1 MAITSAN
8 QLELLQT
15 AEAVAR
21 EKMID
26 PELVIEAME
35 ESLARAAKSRYGA
48 EMDIRVSID
57 RKTGVATFTRVRT
70 VTDQEELENYQAE
83 MTAASALETVKAQ
96 KSDLVVLSGK
106 REVFDPETET
116 SETFPNRR
124 FLLRKPTELDR
135 ALADGVD
142 QDTPPVAGDELV
154 DQVPPVEMGRIAAQS
169 AKQVILQKVREAER
183 DRQFEEFK
191 DRAGTIINGVVKRE
205 EYGNVIVD
213 IGRGEGV
220 LRRNEKIGRESYRP
234 NDRIRCYIKDVRRE
248 TRGPQIFLSRTA
260 PEFMAELFKMEVP
273 EIYDGIIEIKA
284 VARDPGSRA
293 KIAVISYD
301 NSIDPV
307 GACVGMR
314 GSRVQ
319 AVVNELQGEKIDII
333 PWNEDQP
340 TFLVNALQPAEVSKV
355 VLDEDAERIEVVV
368 PDEQLSLAIGRR
380 GQNVRLASQLT
391 GLDIDIM
398 TEAEESER
406 RQAEFALRTNM
417 FVDTL
422 DVDEVLAQLLVS
434 EGFTS
439 LEEVAYV
446 EQEELLVIDG
456 FDEDTAEEL
465 QTRAREHL
473 EEQARKAMERA
484 RELGV
489 DDTLIDFEGLTP
501 QMLEALAEDGVKTL
515 EDFATCAD
523 WELAGGWTT
532 VDGERVKDDGV
543 LEKFDVSL
551 EEAQTLIMTAR
562 VALGWVK
569 PEDLVGGASEDA
581 EEGADDAAEDA
592 EDAQA

>member
-26 PELVIEAME
+26 PGLVVEAME

-57 RKTGVATFTRVRT
+57 RKTGRATFTRVRT
-70 VTDQEELENYQAE
+70 VVEDEELENYQAE
-83 MTAASALETVKAQ
+83 FTVEQAKQYMDNPAVG
-96 KSDLVVLSGK
+96 D
-106 REVFDPETET
+106 
-116 SETFPNRR
+116 TFV
-124 FLLRKPTELDR
+124 E
-135 ALADGVD
+135 
-142 QDTPPVAGDELV
+142 E
-154 DQVPPVEMGRIAAQS
+154 VPPVEMGRIAAQS

-183 DRQFEEFK
+183 DRQYEEFK
-191 DRAGTIINGVVKRE
+191 DRAGTIINGLVKRE

-213 IGRGEGV
+213 VGAGEAI

-234 NDRIRCYIKDVRRE
+234 NDRIRVYIKDVRRE
-248 TRGPQIFLSRTA
+248 QRGPQIFLSRTA

-301 NSIDPV
+301 GSIDPV

-355 VLDEDAERIEVVV
+355 VLDEEAGKIEVVV
-368 PDEQLSLAIGRR
+368 PEEQLSLAIGRR

-398 TEAEESER
+398 TEEQESAR
-406 RQAEFALRTNM
+406 RQAEFELRTKLFMDN
-417 FVDTL
+417 L
-422 DVDEVLAQLLVS
+422 DLDEFFAQLLVS
-434 EGFTS
+434 EGFTN

-446 EQEELLVIDG
+446 EIDELLVIDG
-456 FDEDTAEEL
+456 VDEDTANEL
-465 QTRAREHL
+465 QARARDVL
-473 EEQARKAMERA
+473 EARNKAALENARA
-484 RELGV
+484 LGV
-489 DDTLIDFEGLTP
+489 EDSLVEFEGLTP
-501 QMLEALAEDGVKTL
+501 QMIEALAKDDVKTL

-543 LEKFDVSL
+543 LEPFDISL
-551 EEAQTLIMTAR
+551 EDAQTMIMTAR
-562 VALGWVK
+562 VLLGWVD
-569 PEDLVGGASEDA
+569 PAELEADA
-581 EEGADDAAEDA
+581 EEALDGEDA
-592 EDAQA
+592 DLTEETEA

>member
-26 PELVIEAME
+26 PNLVVEAME

-48 EMDIRVSID
+48 EMDIRVAID
-57 RKTGVATFTRVRT
+57 RKTGRATFTRVRT
-70 VTDQEELENYQAE
+70 VVADDEFENYQAE
-83 MTAASALETVKAQ
+83 FTVEQAKQYMANP
-96 KSDLVVLSGK
+96 
-106 REVFDPETET
+106 EVGQEF
-116 SETFPNRR
+116 SE
-124 FLLRKPTELDR
+124 E
-135 ALADGVD
+135 
-142 QDTPPVAGDELV
+142 
-154 DQVPPVEMGRIAAQS
+154 VPPVEMGRIAAQS

-183 DRQFEEFK
+183 DRQYEEFK
-191 DRAGTIINGVVKRE
+191 DRAGTIINGLVKRE

-213 IGRGEGV
+213 VGAGEAI

-234 NDRIRCYIKDVRRE
+234 NDRIRVYIKDVRRE
-248 TRGPQIFLSRTA
+248 QRGPQIFLSRTA

-355 VLDEDAERIEVVV
+355 VLDEEAGKIEVVV
-368 PDEQLSLAIGRR
+368 PEEQLSLAIGRR

-391 GLDIDIM
+391 GLTIDIM
-398 TEAEESER
+398 TEEQESQR
-406 RQAEFALRTNM
+406 RQAEFELRTKLFMDN
-417 FVDTL
+417 L
-422 DVDEVLAQLLVS
+422 DLDEFFAQLLVS
-434 EGFTS
+434 EGFS
-439 LEEVAYV
+439 NLEEVAYV
-446 EQEELLVIDG
+446 EVGELLVIDG
-456 FDEDTAEEL
+456 VDEDTASEL
-465 QTRAREHL
+465 QARARDVIEAHNKAAIDA
-473 EEQARKAMERA
+473 ARA
-484 RELGV
+484 LGV
-489 DDTLIDFEGLTP
+489 DDTLIEFDGLTP
-501 QMLEALAEDGVKTL
+501 QMIEALAKDDVKTL

-532 VDGERVKDDGV
+532 VNGERTKDDGT
-543 LEKFDVSL
+543 LEPFDLSL
-551 EEAQTLIMTAR
+551 EDAQKLIMTAR
-562 VALGWVK
+562 VLLGWVD
-569 PEDLVGGASEDA
+569 PAELETDEVEEDLDIDTDEEA
-581 EEGADDAAEDA
+581 EA
-592 EDAQA
+592 

>member
-26 PELVIEAME
+26 PGLVVEAME

-57 RKTGVATFTRVRT
+57 RKTGKATFTRVRT
-70 VTDQEELENYQAE
+70 VIDPETEELENYQAQLTPE
-83 MTAASALETVKAQ
+83 QAKQYL
-96 KSDLVVLSGK
+96 D
-106 REVFDPETET
+106 DP
-116 SETFPNRR
+116 
-124 FLLRKPTELDR
+124 KPGDTI
-135 ALADGVD
+135 VD
-142 QDTPPVAGDELV
+142 E
-154 DQVPPVEMGRIAAQS
+154 VPPVDMGRIAAQS

-183 DRQFEEFK
+183 DRQYEEFK
-191 DRAGTIINGVVKRE
+191 DRAGTIINGQVKRE

-248 TRGPQIFLSRTA
+248 ARGPQIFLSRTA

-333 PWNEDQP
+333 PWNEDAP

-355 VLDEDAERIEVVV
+355 VLDEDAGKIEVVV
-368 PDEQLSLAIGRR
+368 PEEQLSLAIGRR

-398 TEAEESER
+398 TEEEESAR
-406 RQAEFALRTNM
+406 RQAEFEQRTKLFM
-417 FVDTL
+417 DTL
-422 DVDEVLAQLLVS
+422 DLDEFFAQLLVS
-434 EGFTS
+434 EGFTN

-446 EQEELLVIDG
+446 EVDELLVIDG
-456 FDEDTAEEL
+456 VDEDTASEL
-465 QTRAREHL
+465 QARARDHL
-473 EEQARKAMERA
+473 EALNKAALERA
-484 RELGV
+484 RELGAE
-489 DDTLIDFEGLTP
+489 DSLIEFEGLTP
-501 QMLEALAEDGVKTL
+501 QMVEALAEDDVKTL

-551 EEAQTLIMTAR
+551 EEAQDLVMTAR
-562 VALGWVK
+562 IQLGWVD
-569 PEDLVGGASEDA
+569 PADLVSGE
-581 EEGADDAAEDA
+581 EEGEEGETEEVEA
-592 EDAQA
+592 

>member
-26 PELVIEAME
+26 PGLVVEAME
-35 ESLARAAKSRYGA
+35 ESLARAAKSRYGS

-57 RKTGVATFTRVRT
+57 RKTGKATFTRVRT
-70 VTDQEELENYQAE
+70 VVEDENLENYQAE
-83 MTAASALETVKAQ
+83 FTVEQAKQ
-96 KSDLVVLSGK
+96 YMENPSV
-106 REVFDPETET
+106 
-116 SETFPNRR
+116 
-124 FLLRKPTELDR
+124 
-135 ALADGVD
+135 
-142 QDTPPVAGDELV
+142 GDIFEEE
-154 DQVPPVEMGRIAAQS
+154 VPPVELGRIAAQS

-183 DRQFEEFK
+183 DRQYEEFI
-191 DRAGTIINGVVKRE
+191 DREGTIINGVVKRE

-213 IGRGEGV
+213 VGRGEAI
-220 LRRNEKIGRESYRP
+220 LRRNEKIGRESHRP
-234 NDRIRCYIKDVRRE
+234 NDRIRAYIKEVRRE
-248 TRGPQIFLSRTA
+248 ARGPQIFLSRTA

-273 EIYDGIIEIKA
+273 EIYEGVIEIKA

-301 NSIDPV
+301 GGIDPV

-355 VLDEDAERIEVVV
+355 VLDEEAGKIEIVV

-391 GLDIDIM
+391 GLDIDI
-398 TEAEESER
+398 TTESEDSVR
-406 RQAEFALRTNM
+406 RQKEFEERTALFM
-417 FVDTL
+417 AAL
-422 DVDEVLAQLLVS
+422 DLDEFFAQLLVS
-434 EGFTS
+434 EGFTN
-439 LEEVAYV
+439 LEEVAYIEV
-446 EQEELLVIDG
+446 DELLSIDG
-456 FDEDTAEEL
+456 VDEGTAEEL
-465 QTRAREHL
+465 QARARDVL
-473 EEQARKAMERA
+473 EERARKAVEAAQEM
-484 RELGV
+484 GV
-489 DDTLIDFEGLTP
+489 EQSLFDFQGLTP
-501 QMLEALAEDGVKTL
+501 EMILALAEDGVKSL

-532 VDGERVKDDGV
+532 VDGQRVKDDGL
-543 LEKFDVSL
+543 LESFGVSL
-551 EEAQTLIMTAR
+551 EEAQNLIMSAR
-562 VALGWVK
+562 IMLGWVD
-569 PEDLVGGASEDA
+569 PEELAGDEEDFVEGED
-581 EEGADDAAEDA
+581 EEGAEA
-592 EDAQA
+592 